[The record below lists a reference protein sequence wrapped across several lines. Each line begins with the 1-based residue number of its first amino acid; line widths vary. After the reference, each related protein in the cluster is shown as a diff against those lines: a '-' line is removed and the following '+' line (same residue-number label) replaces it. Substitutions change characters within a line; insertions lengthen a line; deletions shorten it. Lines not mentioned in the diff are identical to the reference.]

1 MRGGSELASTSETSQ
16 DGLALDYA
24 TAWSYGRTES
34 LNLLIPDFMG
44 RESATT
50 FSPDGEVAAVLNEYG
65 LRGAAQQLPAYWGS
79 QPYTG
84 GPTYLGAAA
93 IFLAALGIAL
103 ARGRNKWWIV
113 AVSVLM
119 LLLAWG
125 RNLMWF
131 TELAF
136 DLLPG
141 YNKFR
146 TVSMALVV
154 VQWAV
159 PLLGA
164 LALMRLW
171 RGEIPRQRLL
181 RALALSLIHI

>member
-50 FSPDGEVAAVLNEYG
+50 FSPDGEVAVVLNEYG

-93 IFLAALGIAL
+93 IFLAALGIAWH
-103 ARGRNKWWIV
+103 ADATNGGSSPSRC
-113 AVSVLM
+113 
-119 LLLAWG
+119 
-125 RNLMWF
+125 
-131 TELAF
+131 
-136 DLLPG
+136 
-141 YNKFR
+141 
-146 TVSMALVV
+146 
-154 VQWAV
+154 
-159 PLLGA
+159 
-164 LALMRLW
+164 
-171 RGEIPRQRLL
+171 
-181 RALALSLIHI
+181 

>member
-16 DGLALDYA
+16 NGLALDYA

-44 RESATT
+44 RESGTT

-119 LLLAWG
+119 LPAG
-125 RNLMWF
+125 MGTQPN
-131 TELAF
+131 
-136 DLLPG
+136 
-141 YNKFR
+141 
-146 TVSMALVV
+146 VV
-154 VQWAV
+154 HPTGLRPA
-159 PLLGA
+159 A
-164 LALMRLW
+164 RL
-171 RGEIPRQRLL
+171 
-181 RALALSLIHI
+181 